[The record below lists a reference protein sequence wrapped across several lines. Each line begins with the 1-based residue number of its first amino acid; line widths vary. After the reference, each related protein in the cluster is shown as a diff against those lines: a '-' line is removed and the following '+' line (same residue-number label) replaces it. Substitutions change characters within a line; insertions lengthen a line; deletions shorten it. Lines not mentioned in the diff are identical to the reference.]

1 MKINEKK
8 PSIEELQAQLAE
20 AQAEQDRQ
28 LKEGKEKEQQALLA
42 RRSEL
47 KESAQKLNLF
57 AIREA
62 EQGDL
67 VASKEYAQLA
77 NKALSDAN
85 SIVLDG
91 EELPVQKAEKEDDL
105 GEFRQESSSKN
116 AWWFGSITVLITYLY
131 LRLGVFL
138 KEKYPDAGIHD
149 WVTVHK
155 ILSVAVF
162 LFIIELVL
170 MLMGSIR
177 DSFLT
182 RYGNPNKFLSL
193 DIVKDFHNS
202 SPSTRLWLRFSYFA
216 LRFFSACLL
225 ASGNLI

>member
-1 MKINEKK
+1 MKKFT
-8 PSIEELQAQLAE
+8 IEELEAQLAE
-20 AQAEQDRQ
+20 AKAEQDRQ
-28 LKEGKEKEQQALLA
+28 QKEGREKQQEELLT
-42 RRSEL
+42 RRNQL
-47 KESAQKLNLF
+47 KDSAEKFKAF

-62 EQGDL
+62 EQGNL
-67 VASKEYAQLA
+67 FESKEYAKLA
-77 NKALSDAN
+77 EKALKDAN
-85 SIVLDG
+85 EIVLDG
-91 EELPVQKAEKEDDL
+91 EVQPSVKASLEDNLDD
-105 GEFRQESSSKN
+105 FRQESSSKN

-138 KEKYPDAGIHD
+138 KEHYPDAGIHD

-155 ILSVAVF
+155 VLSVAVF

-182 RYGNPNKFLSL
+182 RYGNPNKYLSL

>member
-1 MKINEKK
+1 MKKFTV
-8 PSIEELQAQLAE
+8 EELEAQLAE
-20 AQAEQDRQ
+20 AQAERDRQ
-28 LKEGKEKEQQALLA
+28 QNEAKEKLQEELLT
-42 RRSEL
+42 RRNEL
-47 KESAQKLNLF
+47 KDSAQKLNLF

-67 VASKEYAQLA
+67 VASKEYARLA
-77 NKALSDAN
+77 EKALKDAN
-85 SIVLDG
+85 DIILDG
-91 EELPVQKAEKEDDL
+91 EVQLSTKANLEDNLDD
-105 GEFRQESSSKN
+105 FRQESSSRN

-138 KEKYPDAGIHD
+138 KENYPDAGIHD

-155 ILSVAVF
+155 VLSVAVF

-182 RYGNPNKFLSL
+182 RYGNPNKYLSL

-202 SPSTRLWLRFSYFA
+202 SPNTRLWLRFSYYA